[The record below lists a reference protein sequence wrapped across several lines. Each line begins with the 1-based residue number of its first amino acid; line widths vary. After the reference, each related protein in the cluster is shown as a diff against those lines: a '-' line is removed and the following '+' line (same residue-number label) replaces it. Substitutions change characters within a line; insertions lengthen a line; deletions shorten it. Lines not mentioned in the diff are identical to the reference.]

1 MVLVLKALPA
11 KAAFQLILSI
21 FLDIWNEVQ
30 RVMNAM
36 MKKVKPD
43 VTALETAYDDV

>member
-1 MVLVLKALPA
+1 MERISDHDPE
-11 KAAFQLILSI
+11 
-21 FLDIWNEVQ
+21 EVQ